1 MHLKQW
7 FDFGREPSRTHSRI
21 VAFFAV
27 GTFRRLLTR
36 VDDTAVSGLSTLI
49 MSARL
54 KDLVRYCDTRTRIQA
69 FKDAPG
75 AFNGLQ
81 VANDGRVTR
90 IGAAVD
96 AGLEPFRKAVA
107 AGVDFLLVHHGI
119 YWDMP
124 RPLTGPAYDRVATL
138 VHGNCALYSSHLPL
152 DAHPRIGN
160 NALLA
165 RQLGLGRTR
174 PFLVRDNEAI
184 GCIARATLTRA
195 ALRARLEALYPRVIS
210 IEFGSVKPPAVA
222 FCSGSGNSAIPEL
235 APAGVDTLVTGE
247 LREEWFN
254 RAQEEGLNLYLC
266 GHYAT
271 EVHGVRALAADLAR
285 KFRLPWE
292 FIATGNP
299 L

>member
-1 MHLKQW
+1 MAK
-7 FDFGREPSRTHSRI
+7 
-21 VAFFAV
+21 
-27 GTFRRLLTR
+27 
-36 VDDTAVSGLSTLI
+36 LS
-49 MSARL
+49 
-54 KDLVRYCDTRTRIQA
+54 DLVTYCDQRTRRTL

-81 VANDGRVTR
+81 VANSGRVTR

-96 AGLEPFRKAVA
+96 AGVAPFREAVA
-107 AGVDFLLVHHGI
+107 RGIDFLLVHHGL

-124 RPLTGPAYDRVATL
+124 RPLTGPVYERFAVLMKGD
-138 VHGNCALYSSHLPL
+138 CALYSNHLPL
-152 DAHPRIGN
+152 DGHPEIGN

-165 RQLGLGRTR
+165 RQMGLQPKR
-174 PFLVRDNEAI
+174 PFLVRDGQPI
-184 GCIARATLTRA
+184 GWIAPHRGPRSQ
-195 ALRARLEALYPRVIS
+195 LRAKLEKEYARVVA
-210 IEFGSVKPPAVA
+210 IEYGSASPKAVA

-235 APAGVDTLVTGE
+235 AAAGVDTLVTGE

-254 RAQEEGLNLYLC
+254 RAQEEKLNLYLC

-271 EVHGVRALAADLAR
+271 EVHAVRALAAELAA

-292 FIATGNP
+292 FIATDNP